1 MSGVLIL
8 VLGVTACLFILA
20 ILPKSSP
27 ARRAR
32 IAQQRADTAQS
43 QANAAQRRADTAQSR
58 ANTALTRANRTQ
70 RQARI
75 AEQRRS
81 TQGGRTVE
89 RGSK

>member
-8 VLGVTACLFILA
+8 VLGVAACLFILA

-27 ARRAR
+27 AR
-32 IAQQRADTAQS
+32 IAQRRADAAQS
-43 QANAAQRRADTAQSR
+43 QANTAQSR
-58 ANTALTRANRTQ
+58 ANRAQ

-75 AEQRRS
+75 AEHRRS